1 MVFVFLYLTSL
12 SIIDSRPTHVAAN
25 GSISLKK
32 VFLANVRRN
41 QLGTLFWVILPL
53 VPS

>member
-12 SIIDSRPTHVAAN
+12 SIRVSRPTHVAVN
-25 GSISLKK
+25 GSISFKE

-41 QLGTLFWVILPL
+41 QLGTEF
-53 VPS
+53 